1 MKLDT
6 IVLIIVALGAGL
18 YFGAL
23 LVGAIVASSVGIGI
37 PFLILL
43 LVGLWVLVR
52 VINERRANA
61 EDDYYESNV
70 EK

>member
-43 LVGLWVLVR
+43 MVGLWVLVR

-61 EDDYYESNV
+61 EDDYYENNV